1 MCALRNIKL
10 VLEYDGSHY
19 YGWQRLPGNHKTI
32 QGRLEY
38 ILAEILNEKIEVIGA
53 SRTDK
58 DVHALGQ
65 VVNFKTAS
73 RLSLKEIDSQLMA
86 RLPPDIQVIGS
97 EEVPGKFH
105 ARYLAKMKEY
115 VYRVWNSR
123 RKNIFE
129 RHYFYHI
136 AAPLDID
143 AMNKAKAYFI
153 GTKDFK
159 NFTAVK
165 SKKKNTVRTIELID
179 IEKSGERV
187 TLTIKGEGFLH
198 KMVRIIVGT
207 LIEVGLHERSSEEV
221 KEMFEKPSRVTSG
234 FTAPAHALFLKKVYY

>member
-73 RLSLKEIDSQLMA
+73 PLSLKEIDSQLMA
-86 RLPPDIQVIGS
+86 RLPPDIQV
-97 EEVPGKFH
+97 K
-105 ARYLAKMKEY
+105 
-115 VYRVWNSR
+115 
-123 RKNIFE
+123 
-129 RHYFYHI
+129 
-136 AAPLDID
+136 PL
-143 AMNKAKAYFI
+143 
-153 GTKDFK
+153 
-159 NFTAVK
+159 
-165 SKKKNTVRTIELID
+165 SW
-179 IEKSGERV
+179 
-187 TLTIKGEGFLH
+187 LTI
-198 KMVRIIVGT
+198 
-207 LIEVGLHERSSEEV
+207 
-221 KEMFEKPSRVTSG
+221 
-234 FTAPAHALFLKKVYY
+234 

>member
-1 MCALRNIKL
+1 MSNLRNIKL

-65 VVNFKTAS
+65 VANFKTVS
-73 RLSLKEIDSQLMA
+73 RLSLKEIDSQLMIH
-86 RLPPDIQVIGS
+86 LPLDIQVISS

-105 ARYLAKMKEY
+105 ARHLAKMKEY
-115 VYRVWNSR
+115 VYRIWNSR
-123 RKNIFE
+123 KKNIFE

-136 AAPLDID
+136 ATPLDID
-143 AMNKAKAYFI
+143 AMNKAKEYFI

-159 NFTAVK
+159 NFTARK
-165 SKKKNTVRTIELID
+165 SKKKTTVRTIKFIA
-179 IEKSGERV
+179 IEKSGEKV
-187 TLTIKGEGFLH
+187 TVTIKGEGFLH
-198 KMVRIIVGT
+198 KMVRIIIGT
-207 LIEVGLHERSSEEV
+207 LIEVGLHERTIDEV
-221 KEMFEKPSRVTSG
+221 LDMFEKPSRVTSG